1 MEMSDD
7 LLSLFGMDPLR
18 DIDKD
23 SSTQM
28 IIEDVDTKRNLA
40 QREMKQPQ
48 NQRGGYR
55 KETDPTLQ
63 NHHPNRK
70 CRATC

>member
-1 MEMSDD
+1 MIFSHY
-7 LLSLFGMDPLR
+7 FRMDPLR

-40 QREMKQPQ
+40 QREIK
-48 NQRGGYR
+48 
-55 KETDPTLQ
+55 
-63 NHHPNRK
+63 
-70 CRATC
+70 ATNEINTEVIEKRLI